1 MNCADARLALET
13 EPASADP
20 ALAAHVRGCADC
32 AAYRAELIELDARLR
47 AALRV
52 PVPPTVLRPRVA
64 PAQRGVGP
72 RRFTQFALAAS
83 VGAVTL
89 LAGLLWSV
97 FPRTSLAADVTAHMA
112 HEPAAWD
119 TTAALPASRVVP
131 TLERQG
137 VHLRPG
143 VVDVT
148 YVQTCWFRGHRVP
161 HLVVATGDG
170 APVTVMVLTD
180 ESVAA
185 RQVFD
190 ERGYRG
196 VLVPAE
202 RGGLAVLA
210 RDGDDVDVDAVAAR
224 TLDAL
229 QY

>member
-13 EPASADP
+13 APASADP

-32 AAYRAELIELDARLR
+32 AAYRAELLDLDARLR
-47 AALRV
+47 AALQV
-52 PVPPTVLRPRVA
+52 PVPPSVLRSRVA
-64 PAQRGVGP
+64 PAQPAARP

-83 VGAVTL
+83 VGAVSL

-112 HEPAAWD
+112 HEPAAWE
-119 TTAALPASRVVP
+119 TTVALPPSRVVP

-137 VHLRPG
+137 VHLRSG

-161 HLVVATGDG
+161 HLVIATGDG
-170 APVTVMVLTD
+170 DPVTVMVLTD
-180 ESVAA
+180 EPVAA

-196 VLVPAE
+196 VLVPAV

-224 TLDAL
+224 AL
-229 QY
+229 EALRY